1 MVMQP
6 QGLYIVA
13 ILIMGVLK
21 MVDPQI
27 VQVIRATELCHSW
40 NYHGDVGIYHK
51 KPCLEVQGARHSS
64 HIHRAYSHHE
74 AQPRDQWSDSKGKS
88 MENQL

>member
-1 MVMQP
+1 MLD
-6 QGLYIVA
+6 GYATSCLYIVA

-27 VQVIRATELCHSW
+27 VQVIRATEL
-40 NYHGDVGIYHK
+40 K

-88 MENQL
+88 MENHL